1 LRKLCLIIAVLLV
14 GILAFGNIS
23 YAASYTVKP
32 GDTLYL
38 IATRNGTSVNTIMS
52 LNGLS
57 STMIYPG
64 QVLILPDKGTK
75 QYTVQPGDTLYLIAK
90 SFGTSVDTI
99 MSLNGL
105 SSTMIY
111 PGQVLL
117 VPGSGQ
123 APKGNTQYYTVQPG
137 DTLYLIAKSFGTTVD
152 TIMSLNGLSSTM
164 IYPGQ
169 VLLVS
174 GSGQAPKGNTQS
186 YTVRAGDTLYL
197 IAKSF
202 GTTVDT
208 IMSLNGLS
216 STMIYPGQ
224 VLLVPAGSGGGTSPP
239 SRGSNYTAEERY
251 LLAQL
256 INAEAAGEIFEGK
269 VAVGAVVLNRIRDPR
284 FPNTITDVIYEPWQ
298 FEPVLNGTLYL
309 PPSADSIR
317 AADAALSGWDPVY
330 GAVYFCNP
338 ATAQSTEFFKTLT
351 YVCRIGNH
359 VFYK

>member
-1 LRKLCLIIAVLLV
+1 MRKLCLIIVVLLV
-14 GILAFGNIS
+14 GIIAFGNIG

-38 IATRNGTSVNTIMS
+38 IATRNGTSVDTVMS

-90 SFGTSVDTI
+90 SFGTSVDSI

-123 APKGNTQYYTVQPG
+123 APIGKTQYYTVQPG
-137 DTLYLIAKSFGTTVD
+137 DTLYLIARSFGTSVD
-152 TIMSLNGLSSTM
+152 SIMSLNGLYST
-164 IYPGQ
+164 
-169 VLLVS
+169 V
-174 GSGQAPKGNTQS
+174 
-186 YTVRAGDTLYL
+186 
-197 IAKSF
+197 
-202 GTTVDT
+202 
-208 IMSLNGLS
+208 
-216 STMIYPGQ
+216 IYPGQ
-224 VLLVPAGSGGGTSPP
+224 VLLVPGGSGGGTPPP
-239 SRGSNYTAEERY
+239 SRGGSYSAEERY

-256 INAEAAGEIFEGK
+256 INAEAAGEVFEGK

-317 AADAALSGWDPVY
+317 AADAALDGWDPVY